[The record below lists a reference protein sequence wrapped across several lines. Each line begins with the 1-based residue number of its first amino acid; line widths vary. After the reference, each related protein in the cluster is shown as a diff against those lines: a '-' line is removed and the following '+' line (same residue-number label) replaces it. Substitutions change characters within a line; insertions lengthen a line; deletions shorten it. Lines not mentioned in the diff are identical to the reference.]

1 MTLRFLCCLSKDL
14 RVDWMAGL
22 LKQLKS
28 TQANL
33 IAKND
38 YYNEVPEM
46 CAFHTILYRKT
57 DRHTDKRR
65 DIQSKP
71 KERKP
76 TK

>member
-57 DRHTDKRR
+57 DRHTYGQAKGHSVKAKRA
-65 DIQSKP
+65 
-71 KERKP
+71 
-76 TK
+76 